1 MEENLNIYELI
12 GTSAIFSVILIS
24 LLIFFFKTIIKE
36 FFTNAIKYDY
46 NIKLEKLKAELLQ
59 NENNIK
65 DLRNSALNGIHF
77 RQSELYKKQIYAVET
92 LWCDVIELSK
102 IKHISTNVLAFS
114 SDYEEIAEIAKNDPQ
129 LREFFQ
135 TLEGDFNIKQV
146 NFHVGE
152 NLRPFL
158 SPLSWAYYKAY
169 KSILVNDI
177 IKFSVLKIG
186 IGKDILKEDNSL
198 KKLLE
203 ITLPDK
209 IEYINSENTKSF
221 YYLLEILENRLL
233 DELKNF
239 LKGIENTKES
249 IELAN
254 SIIQQVADIKK

>member
-1 MEENLNIYELI
+1 MENLNTYQLV
-12 GTSAIFSVILIS
+12 GTSVGFSILVIALSIFI
-24 LLIFFFKTIIKE
+24 FKTIIKE

-65 DLRNSALNGIHF
+65 DLRNGALNGINF
-77 RQSELYKKQIYAVET
+77 RQSELYKKQIYTVEA

-102 IKHISTNVLAFS
+102 IKHISTNLLAFS
-114 SDYEEIAEIAKNDPQ
+114 SNYEKIAKIAENDPQ
-129 LREFFQ
+129 LRDFFQ
-135 TLEGDFNIKQV
+135 TIEGNFDIKQV

-169 KSILVNDI
+169 KSILINDI

-186 IGKDILKEDNSL
+186 IGEDIVKNDSSL

-209 IEYINSENTKSF
+209 KEYINSENTKSF

-239 LKGIENTKES
+239 LKGVENTKES

-254 SIIQQVADIKK
+254 SIIQQVEDIKK